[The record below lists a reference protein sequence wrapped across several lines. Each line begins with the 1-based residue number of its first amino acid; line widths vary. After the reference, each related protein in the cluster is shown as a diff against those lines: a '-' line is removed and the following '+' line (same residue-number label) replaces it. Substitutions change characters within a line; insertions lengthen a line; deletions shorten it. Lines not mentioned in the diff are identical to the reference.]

1 MTKFLIAATDIAT
14 GATVYARTSP
24 TGRTVAFRNGVSISG
39 NNAERIRTLNM
50 LSGNGTQLDSDVACA
65 LLTTETQRITDLG
78 DKAWVRDLRI
88 VVA

>member
-14 GATVYARTSP
+14 GATVYARVSP

-39 NNAERIRTLNM
+39 NNKERIRTINM
-50 LSGNGTQLDSDVACA
+50 LSGDGTQLDGDVACA
-65 LLTTETQRITDLG
+65 LLASETQRITALAE
-78 DKAWVRDLRI
+78 KAWVRDLRV